1 MAENLK
7 KSAGFIPGIRPG
19 ESTAKYIENILD
31 KISII
36 GGIFGAMLALFP
48 IFIDLFTPFK
58 GLQFGGTMLL
68 ILISTSV
75 DTMRQIESQLILR
88 HYQGFLK

>member
-1 MAENLK
+1 MAENMN

-36 GGIFGAMLALFP
+36 GGNIWCYVSAVSNIYRFVYT
-48 IFIDLFTPFK
+48 I
-58 GLQFGGTMLL
+58 
-68 ILISTSV
+68 
-75 DTMRQIESQLILR
+75 
-88 HYQGFLK
+88 

>member
-1 MAENLK
+1 
-7 KSAGFIPGIRPG
+7 
-19 ESTAKYIENILD
+19 
-31 KISII
+31 
-36 GGIFGAMLALFP
+36 MLALFP